1 MKVLTLGYKE
11 PGGLRFRYG
20 RGEYI
25 DVSDSFQDVM
35 AVEADV
41 VAVNISITDASTVD
55 KIRKYELAS
64 AGETGIV
71 FLYQNREDI
80 ENDSQLFHELEWIEI
95 KPYFRGK

>member
-64 AGETGIV
+64 VGETGTV
-71 FLYQNREDI
+71 FLYQSSENI
-80 ENDSQLFHELEWIEI
+80 EKDCEM
-95 KPYFRGK
+95 G